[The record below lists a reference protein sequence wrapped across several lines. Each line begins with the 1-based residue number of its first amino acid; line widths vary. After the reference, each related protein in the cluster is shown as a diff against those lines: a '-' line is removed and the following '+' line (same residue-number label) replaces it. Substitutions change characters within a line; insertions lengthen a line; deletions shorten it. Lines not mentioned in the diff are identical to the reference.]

1 MKAGGNAFKVCLETS
16 SSREYCDYSSNTR
29 QAALQRY
36 RRKMASKQ
44 RQANFD
50 RKFNA
55 IRELPL
61 LKRLPALISLFREYD
76 VKVKIKV
83 DSV

>member
-1 MKAGGNAFKVCLETS
+1 
-16 SSREYCDYSSNTR
+16 
-29 QAALQRY
+29 
-36 RRKMASKQ
+36 MASKQ

>member
-1 MKAGGNAFKVCLETS
+1 MKTGGNAFKVLLEAS
-16 SSREYCDYSSNTR
+16 SPREYCDYSSNTR

-36 RRKMASKQ
+36 KRKMAAKQ

-55 IRELPL
+55 VRELPL
-61 LKRLPALISLFREYD
+61 FKRLPALISLFREYD
-76 VKVKIKV
+76 VKVKVKINRV
-83 DSV
+83 